1 MAVAPLNKFITV
13 AVPVAPGIQTVYT
26 TPIGVSAIVLYCSV
40 ANVAGVT
47 TFPKVNINLERES
60 TTSKTLG
67 NLRLNK
73 IANEIEIPPNDTL
86 LALDGRLVLERTAI
100 YKDSI
105 SISGIQSGV
114 IDITDVD
121 YDSATGVTTVV
132 TDGSHSFMVGQRVT
146 MSGIGFT
153 CSNLDGS
160 DYTAGITSTIF
171 PNPQRSFEVLENNVS
186 GDYTKFVTNVGI
198 VNGIKHHYTQNTGEV
213 APLQMDFI
221 LSILENSS
229 GS

>member
-67 NLRLNK
+67 NINLSK

-86 LALDGRLVLERTAI
+86 LALDGRLVLERTAV

-105 SISGIQSGV
+105 SISGIQSGTV
-114 IDITDVD
+114 NITGVA
-121 YDSATGVTTVV
+121 YSCTTGVTTITTNSAHNFV
-132 TDGSHSFMVGQRVT
+132 VGQRVT

-153 CSNLDGS
+153 CTNLDGS
-160 DYTAGITSTIF
+160 EYTAGITSTIF

-198 VNGIKHHYTQNTGEV
+198 VNGINHHYVSNTGQV
-213 APLQMDFI
+213 APLHMDFI

>member
-26 TPIGVSAIVLYCSV
+26 TPVGVSAIVLYCSV

-86 LALDGRLVLERTAI
+86 LALDGRLVLERTAV

-105 SISGIQSGV
+105 SISGIQSGTV
-114 IDITDVD
+114 NITGVA
-121 YDSATGVTTVV
+121 YSCTTGVTTITTNSAHNFV
-132 TDGSHSFMVGQRVT
+132 VGQRVT
-146 MSGIGFT
+146 MSNIKFT
-153 CSNLDGS
+153 CTNLDGT

-198 VNGIKHHYTQNTGEV
+198 VNGINHTYDSGGQV
-213 APLQMDFI
+213 APLHMDFI